1 MGTCLRGKG
10 KAWALPIVFL
20 VLAFS
25 THYALAEDAYS
36 FLQFEVT
43 VYRDGVAHVRSIVA
57 VNSTVP
63 SISLPLPGEVANVIV
78 TDEKGQLLS
87 YELTRDSIVIYT
99 FGASRVALEYDTA
112 ALTRKDGP
120 VWTLKID
127 IPVQGRI
134 LLPDGAAIVYLS
146 EKPESIEAKEG
157 RPVLTLAPG
166 SWEVSYAIPVQV
178 TTTAS
183 TATAPASTP
192 TASTTM
198 APTSAPIA
206 IPSPFPIAVVLAIAA
221 IIALI
226 VGLAALLRRRSRFSS
241 EALSQT
247 DREVLQLIRSRGGRI
262 FESELRDYLGLPKT
276 SAWRRVK
283 RLEKMGLVRT
293 RKIGLQNEVE
303 LA

>member
-1 MGTCLRGKG
+1 MGTCLRGK
-10 KAWALPIVFL
+10 AWALLIVFL
-20 VLAFS
+20 ALAFS
-25 THYALAEDAYS
+25 AHHALAEDAYS
-36 FLQFEVT
+36 FLQLEIT
-43 VYRDGVAHVRSIVA
+43 VYRDGVAHVSSIVE

-87 YELTRDSIVIYT
+87 NELSLNHIVIYT
-99 FGASRVALEYDTA
+99 FGALRVVMDYDTA

-127 IPVQGRI
+127 LPVQGRI
-134 LLPDGAAIVYLS
+134 VLPDGATIVYLS
-146 EKPESIEAKEG
+146 EKPTSIEAKEG

-166 SWEVSYAIPVQV
+166 SWEISYVISMQV

-183 TATAPASTP
+183 TTTAATTTLPAIPWSFP
-192 TASTTM
+192 TAG
-198 APTSAPIA
+198 AVA
-206 IPSPFPIAVVLAIAA
+206 IVA

-226 VGLAALLRRRSRFSS
+226 VGLAAFLRRRSRFLS
-241 EALSQT
+241 ETLSPT

-283 RLEKMGLVRT
+283 KLEKMGLVRT
-293 RKIGLQNEVE
+293 RKVGSLNEIE

>member
-1 MGTCLRGKG
+1 MSRYLRG
-10 KAWALPIVFL
+10 KAWALLVVFL
-20 VLAFS
+20 ALAFS
-25 THYALAEDAYS
+25 TRCAIAEDAYS
-36 FLQFEVT
+36 FLQLEIA

-63 SISLPLPGEVANVIV
+63 SISLPLLGEVANVIV

-87 YELTRDSIVIYT
+87 YELSLNHIVIYT
-99 FGASRVALEYDTA
+99 FGALRAVLEYDTST
-112 ALTRKDGP
+112 LTRKDGS

-127 IPVQGRI
+127 LPVQGRI
-134 LLPDGAAIVYLS
+134 LLPDGATIVYLS
-146 EKPESIEAKEG
+146 ERPLSIEAKDG

-166 SWEVSYAIPVQV
+166 SWEISYVIALQV

-183 TATAPASTP
+183 T
-192 TASTTM
+192 TAS
-198 APTSAPIA
+198 PTSTLPA
-206 IPSPFPIAVVLAIAA
+206 IPMSFQTAAGVATVA

-226 VGLAALLRRRSRFSS
+226 VGLVALLKRRSRLSS
-241 EALSQT
+241 EALSPT
-247 DREVLQLIRSRGGRI
+247 DKEVLQLISSRGGRI

-283 RLEKMGLVRT
+283 RLEKMGLIRT
-293 RKIGLQNEVE
+293 RKVGLQIEIE

>member
-1 MGTCLRGKG
+1 MDRCLRG
-10 KAWALPIVFL
+10 KAWALLIVFL
-20 VLAFS
+20 ALAFS
-25 THYALAEDAYS
+25 TQYALAEDAYS
-36 FLQFEVT
+36 FLQLEIT

-63 SISLPLPGEVANVIV
+63 SISLLLPGEVANVIV

-99 FGASRVALEYDTA
+99 FGASSLVLEYDTA
-112 ALTRKDGP
+112 TLTRKDGL
-120 VWTLKID
+120 VWTLKIEL
-127 IPVQGRI
+127 PVQGRI

-146 EKPESIEAKEG
+146 ERPESIEAKEG

-166 SWEVSYAIPVQV
+166 PWEISYVIPVQV

-183 TATAPASTP
+183 TATASSSTP
-192 TASTTM
+192 TASTTS
-198 APTSAPIA
+198 ALTSTLTSISS
-206 IPSPFPIAVVLAIAA
+206 PSPIVAGVATVA

-226 VGLAALLRRRSRFSS
+226 VGLAVFLRRRSRFPS
-241 EALSQT
+241 ELSPV
-247 DREVLQLIRSRGGRI
+247 DNEVLQFIRSRGGRV
-262 FESELRDYLGLPKT
+262 FEFELRDYLGLPKT

-283 RLEKMGLVRT
+283 RLEKMGLIRT
-293 RKIGLQNEVE
+293 RKVGSQNEVE

>member
-1 MGTCLRGKG
+1 MGRCLRGKG
-10 KAWALPIVFL
+10 KAWALLVVFL
-20 VLAFS
+20 AVAFS
-25 THYALAEDAYS
+25 IRYALAEDAYS
-36 FLQFEVT
+36 FLQLEIT

-63 SISLPLPGEVANVIV
+63 SISLLLPGEVANVIV

-99 FGASRVALEYDTA
+99 FGALSLVLEYDTA
-112 ALTRKDGP
+112 TLTRKDGL
-120 VWTLKID
+120 VWTLKIEL
-127 IPVQGRI
+127 PVQGRI
-134 LLPDGAAIVYLS
+134 LLPDGAAIVYIS
-146 EKPESIEAKEG
+146 ERPESIEAKEG

-166 SWEVSYAIPVQV
+166 SWEISYVIPVQV

-192 TASTTM
+192 TASTTS
-198 APTSAPIA
+198 ALTSTLTSIS
-206 IPSPFPIAVVLAIAA
+206 SPFPIAAGVATVA

-226 VGLAALLRRRSRFSS
+226 VGLAVFLRRRSRFPS
-241 EALSQT
+241 EELSPL
-247 DREVLQLIRSRGGRI
+247 DNEVLQFIRSRGGRV
-262 FESELRDYLGLPKT
+262 FEFELRDYLGLPKT

-283 RLEKMGLVRT
+283 RLEKMGLIRT
-293 RKIGLQNEVE
+293 RKVGSQNEVE